1 MKVADA
7 LQLSGLCLSLLVV
20 LWLPDK
26 GSAQSAGGIGP
37 PLSKSVDL
45 ERNDRQPP
53 PPPPPAAPGGG
64 SGAAPLPMLGSNGAP
79 TGRG

>member
-1 MKVADA
+1 M
-7 LQLSGLCLSLLVV
+7 LRVV
-20 LWLPDK
+20 LGVLIVFWSVGD
-26 GSAQSAGGIGP
+26 SAGQVSGGIGP

-64 SGAAPLPMLGSNGAP
+64 SGAAPLPMLGSNGVP
-79 TGRG
+79 TGRS